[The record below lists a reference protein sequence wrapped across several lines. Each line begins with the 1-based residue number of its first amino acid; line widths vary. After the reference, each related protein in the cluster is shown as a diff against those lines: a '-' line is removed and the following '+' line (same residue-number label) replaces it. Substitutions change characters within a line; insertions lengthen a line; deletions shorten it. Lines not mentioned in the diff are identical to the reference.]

1 MLNKNHVLFNDL
13 CRKYYIRFWEQI
25 CQLLK
30 KGELQFVPEV
40 QIHFKTHFTSRL
52 RVWAGRGKNK
62 KTFQDW
68 FCALIS
74 RDKNSKNNIKKIVK
88 HNYSS
93 QS

>member
-40 QIHFKTHFTSRL
+40 QIHFERHFTSWLKFWGEKIRK
-52 RVWAGRGKNK
+52 RFRTGSVHS
-62 KTFQDW
+62 FQE
-68 FCALIS
+68 I
-74 RDKNSKNNIKKIVK
+74 KIVK
-88 HNYSS
+88 TK
-93 QS
+93 